1 MKSKYLERIEEANK
15 QFNLFTVK
23 ERVNNGDYLVLFRNA
38 NENYD
43 ICEIVTNDGHSADI
57 IFDNWCKNA
66 NEFKLAN
73 NNGRYI
79 VIMLLK
85 QNDNYQLINDYRI
98 WGDNM
103 YYNEIEYSTKPDING
118 NRYSVIF
125 NPCALWFMR
134 GVNISIHKP
143 DKYYSRKKINEFVDL
158 LIKDGYLETNRQI

>member
-1 MKSKYLERIEEANK
+1 MKSKYLERIEEAYK

-38 NENYD
+38 HENYD
-43 ICEIVTNDGHSADI
+43 ISELVTNGGNFADT
-57 IFDNWCKNA
+57 IFDRWCEDA
-66 NEFKLAN
+66 ILFKEAN

-98 WGDNM
+98 WGAIM
-103 YYNEIEYSTKPDING
+103 YNEIEYSTKPDING

-125 NPCALWFMR
+125 NPMCLWFMR
-134 GVNISIHKP
+134 GINISNHKP
-143 DKYYSRKKINEFVDL
+143 DKYYSRKHINEIVDS
-158 LIKDGYLETNRQI
+158 LINHGYFETNRQI

>member
-1 MKSKYLERIEEANK
+1 MKSKYLERIEEAYK

-43 ICEIVTNDGHSADI
+43 ISELVTNDGNFADT
-57 IFDNWCKNA
+57 IFDRWREDA
-66 NEFKLAN
+66 QFFKLAN

-98 WGDNM
+98 
-103 YYNEIEYSTKPDING
+103 
-118 NRYSVIF
+118 
-125 NPCALWFMR
+125 
-134 GVNISIHKP
+134 
-143 DKYYSRKKINEFVDL
+143 
-158 LIKDGYLETNRQI
+158 

>member
-1 MKSKYLERIEEANK
+1 MKSKYLERIEEAYN

-43 ICEIVTNDGHSADI
+43 ISELVTNDGNFADI
-57 IFDNWCKNA
+57 IFDRWREDAKL
-66 NEFKLAN
+66 FKEAN

-98 WGDNM
+98 
-103 YYNEIEYSTKPDING
+103 
-118 NRYSVIF
+118 
-125 NPCALWFMR
+125 
-134 GVNISIHKP
+134 
-143 DKYYSRKKINEFVDL
+143 
-158 LIKDGYLETNRQI
+158 

>member
-1 MKSKYLERIEEANK
+1 MKSKYLERIEESYK

-43 ICEIVTNDGHSADI
+43 ISEIVTNDGRFADT
-57 IFDNWCKNA
+57 IFNMWCEDA
-66 NEFKLAN
+66 NKFKTVN

-98 WGDNM
+98 
-103 YYNEIEYSTKPDING
+103 
-118 NRYSVIF
+118 
-125 NPCALWFMR
+125 
-134 GVNISIHKP
+134 
-143 DKYYSRKKINEFVDL
+143 
-158 LIKDGYLETNRQI
+158 